1 MFRTGPDILA
11 LAADMPEPATSEDT
25 SVPEA
30 PPEGGAEQVESEE
43 SVGSEPEPREA
54 VAPAEPSPPVGPV
67 PSTKLGWAASLKALE
82 DAGQGE
88 LAAHAKRIQADAT
101 RKAQE
106 AAQARQ
112 EAAAMLAEAK
122 ALRAAAAA
130 LPAGHPAGPA
140 KVPDPAGPI
149 DPWDAD
155 ALRAMAQREARA
167 LLEAELAPLKAAR
180 EAESKAQAVA
190 RKEAE
195 LDSWIEAHPDFASD
209 ETMQAEVADLIQG
222 TQAKGRFI
230 HLDDAYTVVV
240 ARRSKAETERLQA
253 EARARNAAKVAAVSK
268 TQAAAKG
275 NSAPS
280 SAHPRKPVGSL
291 SAAEIMAIAKS

>member
-25 SVPEA
+25 TTAEAEPEA
-30 PPEGGAEQVESEE
+30 EAEVSEE
-43 SVGSEPEPREA
+43 VGSEPE
-54 VAPAEPSPPVGPV
+54 VAPEAEPVAPVAPV

-122 ALRAAAAA
+122 ALRAAATA
-130 LPAGHPAGPA
+130 PAPA
-140 KVPDPAGPI
+140 KPATDTTI

-155 ALRAMAQREARA
+155 ALRAMAQAEARR
-167 LLEAELAPLKAAR
+167 LLEAELGPLKAR
-180 EAESKAQAVA
+180 QEAEAKAQATA

-195 LDSWIEAHPDFASD
+195 LDSWIDAHPDFAAD
-209 ETMQAEVADLIQG
+209 ESMQAEVAELIQS

-230 HLDDAYTVVV
+230 HLDDAYTVIT
-240 ARRSKAETERLQA
+240 ARRQAGEQARLQA
-253 EARARNAAKVAAVSK
+253 EAKARAEAKAKAVQK
-268 TQAAAKG
+268 TQAGNKASTGVAA
-275 NSAPS
+275 APK
-280 SAHPRKPVGSL
+280 KPVSAL
-291 SAAEIMAIAKS
+291 SAAEIMALAKQG

>member
-1 MFRTGPDILA
+1 MA

-25 SVPEA
+25 TVEAPEA
-30 PPEGGAEQVESEE
+30 EPEVESEE
-43 SVGSEPEPREA
+43 VGSEQEA
-54 VAPAEPSPPVGPV
+54 EGRTRTRPAPAPI

-122 ALRAAAAA
+122 ALRAAATAPAPAEAA
-130 LPAGHPAGPA
+130 TDTA
-140 KVPDPAGPI
+140 I

-167 LLEAELAPLKAAR
+167 LLEAELAPMKAAR
-180 EAESKAQAVA
+180 DAEAKAQATA

-195 LDSWIEAHPDFASD
+195 LDSWIDAHPDFAAD
-209 ETMQAEVADLIQG
+209 EGMQAEVAELIQE
-222 TQAKGRFI
+222 TQAKGRWM
-230 HLDDAYTVVV
+230 HLDDAYLVV
-240 ARRSKAETERLQA
+240 ATRRQAAEQTRLQA
-253 EARARNAAKVAAVSK
+253 EAKPSCRGQGKAVQK
-268 TQAAAKG
+268 TQAGAKG
-275 NSAPS
+275 TGVASA
-280 SAHPRKPVGSL
+280 PRKPVSAL
-291 SAAEIMAIAKS
+291 SAAEIMALAKQG